1 MSSGDIEKT
10 NYATDNKDLSGGHHD
25 DDDSPSSPGRHVFN
39 RSDEAA
45 VGTTTVGTV
54 ADFGEKGELKQGLH
68 QRHIQMIALAGAIG
82 TGLFLGSGGA
92 IEKGGPL
99 GALLG
104 YFFVGVLVVG
114 VVFSIAELRYV
125 YSFGRVQRY
134 HLVRHSFMLIFR
146 FFLQVPSS
154 RCQEPS
160 SGTPSTLSIPPS
172 PLPKAG
178 IPSTTTSSPCLP
190 S

>member
-10 NYATDNKDLSGGHHD
+10 NYATDNKDVSGGH
-25 DDDSPSSPGRHVFN
+25 DDSSPPHSGISRDD
-39 RSDEAA
+39 RGDEAA
-45 VGTTTVGTV
+45 VGTV

-82 TGLFLGSGGA
+82 TGLFLSSGGA

-125 YSFGRVQRY
+125 GVQRY
-134 HLVRHSFMLIFR
+134 YPPDLFR
-146 FFLQVPSS
+146 
-154 RCQEPS
+154 
-160 SGTPSTLSIPPS
+160 
-172 PLPKAG
+172 G
-178 IPSTTTSSPCLP
+178 I
-190 S
+190 

>member
-1 MSSGDIEKT
+1 MSTTGDIEKT
-10 NYATDNKDLSGGHHD
+10 NYATDNKALSD
-25 DDDSPSSPGRHVFN
+25 PESPQNHSRDG
-39 RSDEAA
+39 EAA
-45 VGTTTVGTV
+45 VGVV
-54 ADFGEKGELKQGLH
+54 EDFGEKGELKQGLH

-125 YSFGRVQRY
+125 LLELQSETDVSAKCQYNTNSAC
-134 HLVRHSFMLIFR
+134 LTL
-146 FFLQVPSS
+146 FLFPAVHWSHCLAPSS
-154 RCQEPS
+154 V
-160 SGTPSTLSIPPS
+160 TPNTLSIPPS
-172 PLPKAG
+172 RLHKAG
-178 IPSTTTSSPCLP
+178 TRFTTTSSRCPP
-190 S
+190 N

>member
-1 MSSGDIEKT
+1 MSTGDFEKT
-10 NYATDNKDLSGGHHD
+10 NYATDNKALSDKEH
-25 DDDSPSSPGRHVFN
+25 DSPHSRDGG
-39 RSDEAA
+39 EAA
-45 VGTTTVGTV
+45 VGTVG
-54 ADFGEKGELKQGLH
+54 DFGEKGELKQGLH

-125 YSFGRVQRY
+125 FVKFVSAIQIHPQRY
-134 HLVRHSFMLIFR
+134 E
-146 FFLQVPSS
+146 S
-154 RCQEPS
+154 RLSHKCPAVARWFHCPEPLFV
-160 SGTPSTLSIPPS
+160 TPNILSIR
-172 PLPKAG
+172 LCLLRKDG
-178 IPSTTTSSPCLP
+178 TRCTTT
-190 S
+190 